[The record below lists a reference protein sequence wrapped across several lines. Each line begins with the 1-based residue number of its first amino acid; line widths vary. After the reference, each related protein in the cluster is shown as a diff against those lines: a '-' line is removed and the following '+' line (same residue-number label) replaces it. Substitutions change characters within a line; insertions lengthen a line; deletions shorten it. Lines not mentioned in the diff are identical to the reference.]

1 MKLLIKYYFKQQ
13 SKLLIIILFILSL
26 VSVLTI
32 TMKQKITWSYFT
44 MLYCILPVVFTAN
57 VFSKEIECKTEFLIF
72 TSRTPKYKILF
83 QKFIYNWIMMEGLI
97 SILYLIAYATK
108 LEPSLKRLLAIYIY
122 STILSLIGLIAAL
135 VSKKS
140 LIGYGIPI
148 GIWTGNILAGIRWSQ
163 DNSLVSVIVNIFL
176 DTTIWSNLMF
186 LSSLILPFFV
196 ACLFIVSKGEKGRKD
211 IILLGSICSFIIISL
226 NLFMYTSR
234 LKCYE
239 FWKGNEWKS
248 LSNEGIEL
256 KYKGFLAEDANKIG
270 NLVNEQA
277 NVYNDL
283 FNSKICYNKV
293 YLWFG
298 KDDEV
303 VVSNRKNE
311 YKINTNYLLD
321 FESIGVGGK
330 DWPLEVSRTMLEP
343 VLKSIKDYRLREQW
357 IAYLFEMYAFPEL
370 KSKYG
375 QQVWSKDYD
384 SYDIHNRDN
393 CIKTW
398 EGLVDK
404 KEFKKHD
411 AFEIGKVILY
421 ELDKMNH
428 ENMTKVLKEISNSS
442 YEMSNEEIY
451 KICIKYYDKN
461 YVNKLFGN
469 YEKVISKGSRILE
482 YQIMN

>member
-1 MKLLIKYYFKQQ
+1 
-13 SKLLIIILFILSL
+13 
-26 VSVLTI
+26 
-32 TMKQKITWSYFT
+32 

-72 TSRTPKYKILF
+72 TSRTSKYKILF
-83 QKFIYNWIMMEGLI
+83 QKFICNWIMMESLI
-97 SILYLIAYATK
+97 SILYLTAYATK

-135 VSKKS
+135 ISKKS

-186 LSSLILPFFV
+186 LSSLILPLFV
-196 ACLFIVSKGEKGRKD
+196 VCLFIVSKGENGRKNV
-211 IILLGSICSFIIISL
+211 IFLGSILSIAIISF
-226 NLFMYTSR
+226 NLFIYTSR
-234 LKCYE
+234 LKYYE
-239 FWKGNEWKS
+239 FWKETEWKS
-248 LSNEGIEL
+248 LSNEDIEL
-256 KYKGFLAEDANKIG
+256 KYKGFTDEDANKIS

-283 FNSKICYNKV
+283 FNNKVCYNKL

-298 KDDEV
+298 KEDEV
-303 VVSNRKNE
+303 VSNGTNE

-330 DWPLEVSRTMLEP
+330 DWPLEISRTMLEP
-343 VLKSIKDYRLREQW
+343 VLKGIKDYRLREQW
-357 IAYLFEMYAFPEL
+357 ITYLFEMYAFPEL
-370 KSKYG
+370 KTKCG
-375 QQVWSKDYD
+375 QQVWNKDYD
-384 SYDIHNRDN
+384 SYDIHDREN

-411 AFEIGKVILY
+411 VLEIGKAILY
-421 ELDKMNH
+421 SLDKTNH
-428 ENMTKVLKEISNSS
+428 ESMIKVLKEISNSS
-442 YEMSNEEIY
+442 YEISNEDIR

-461 YVNKLFGN
+461 YVSKLFGN
-469 YEKVISKGSRILE
+469 YEKAISKGSRILE
-482 YQIMN
+482 YQVMN